1 MSAPRLPDC
10 FQKVPKK
17 VTIVENGQIL
27 AVAVDCEGKVTQDT
41 RVLSRI
47 SKLVLLIDTS
57 AQSWCSF

>member
-27 AVAVDCEGKVTQDT
+27 AVAVDCEGKVTEDT
-41 RVLSRI
+41 RVL
-47 SKLVLLIDTS
+47 KTS
-57 AQSWCSF
+57 TPN

>member
-27 AVAVDCEGKVTQDT
+27 AVAVDCEGKVTEDT

-57 AQSWCSF
+57 AQSWSSF